1 MLNSRGVIYIFGIF
15 DENPYP
21 VNDRNF
27 GATMRMLKFS
37 EEYHQTTALRYDPQ
51 TAIRQ
56 FSAGRFHI
64 LGLTDDGR
72 VWSWGSD
79 VGRLVRSSEDEAIPM
94 KEVTRV
100 AAGEFLLH
108 CNLELEN

>member
-1 MLNSRGVIYIFGIF
+1 MLNTRGVIYIFGIL
-15 DENPYP
+15 DENPFS
-21 VNDRNF
+21 VDKRGF
-27 GATMRMLKFS
+27 GSTMRMLKFS
-37 EEYHQTTALRYDPQ
+37 KEYHQTTASRYDPQ

-56 FSAGRFHI
+56 FSAGRFHM

-79 VGRLVRSSEDEAIPM
+79 VGRLVRSSEAEAIPM
-94 KEVTRV
+94 KKVTRV

>member
-15 DENPYP
+15 DEVLVPLD
-21 VNDRNF
+21 DRSF
-27 GATMRMLKFS
+27 GATMRMLKFP
-37 EEYHQTTALRYDPQ
+37 EEYHQTTASRYDPQ

-56 FSAGRFHI
+56 FSAGRFHM

-72 VWSWGSD
+72 VWSWQSD
-79 VGRLVRSSEDEAIPM
+79 VGRLVRSSNHEAIPM

-100 AAGEFLLH
+100 TAGEFLLQ
-108 CNLELEN
+108 CNFELEH